1 MILFPKEYR
10 RSAARVFLATLPILY
25 DVQSLSEAFN
35 YSLWVASG
43 LWVTNCFFV
52 FCGSFFPRKLYRF
65 SYYLWLA
72 LLAQL
77 VYCFM
82 QKDLFWIVSVVLLQ
96 PLEIARESLRW
107 RGLQK
112 SLYRGVF
119 FICLMITLSAMR
131 EILIG
136 RFYVWLFAMPAG
148 VFLLLAIM
156 AFVWQNQP
164 GFSEDHPSKLKES
177 AS

>member
-25 DVQSLSEAFN
+25 GVKSLPEAFN
-35 YSLWVASG
+35 QALLVAIALW
-43 LWVTNCFFV
+43 LTNCFFV
-52 FCGSFFPRKLYRF
+52 FCGSFLPRKLFRF
-65 SYYLWLA
+65 SFYLWLA
-72 LLAQL
+72 TLAQ
-77 VYCFM
+77 VGYCFM
-82 QKDLFWIVSVVLLQ
+82 QGDFFWIVSLVLLQ
-96 PLEIARESLRW
+96 PLETFREPLRW

-119 FICLMITLSAMR
+119 FICLMITLSALR
-131 EILIG
+131 EILIE

-164 GFSEDHPSKLKES
+164 GFSEERSPKTKEVVS
-177 AS
+177 